1 MHVSFD
7 LDGTIIDSMES
18 VKKSLKIALE
28 INHVETRKEIKIG
41 PPLDQL
47 LVTHVGDDGELKRV
61 IKNSFIETY
70 DEKLAITA
78 TLYPGI
84 KDVLK
89 NLATDANII
98 SLVTNKRKYP
108 TYQILRQYNL
118 THLFDVIICSDEYNH
133 GATKLERLLN
143 IRVKGRENMYIGD
156 THSDYVAA
164 TGANYYFLS
173 ATWGY
178 DNLKKGVILNR
189 PQDILE
195 YIHG

>member
-18 VKKSLKIALE
+18 VKKSFKIALE
-28 INHVETRKEIKIG
+28 VNDVEIKKEIKIG
-41 PPLDQL
+41 PPLDEL
-47 LVTHVGDDGELKRV
+47 LVAHVGDDAELKRL
-61 IKNSFIETY
+61 IRNSFIRTY

-84 KDVLK
+84 KDIIL
-89 NLATDANII
+89 NLAMGDNII
-98 SLVTNKRKYP
+98 SLVTNKRKFP
-108 TYQILRQYNL
+108 TYRILREYNL

-133 GATKLERLLN
+133 GATKVERLLTIRDKDRKN
-143 IRVKGRENMYIGD
+143 IYIGD

-164 TGANYYFLS
+164 TEANYHFLS

-178 DNLKKGVILNR
+178 DSLNKGVILNR
-189 PQDILE
+189 PQEILE
-195 YIHG
+195 YVYG